1 MDTHN
6 VLDAA
11 SNLLVAA
18 TRAAT
23 DNHAPPCFGLRLVLA
38 STLHVVNKKS
48 FSSSKGKVGKD
59 LEVDKLEQNVTRRKH
74 NEISSYEQIQR
85 LDALAQYLL
94 MGGTH
99 NKR

>member
-1 MDTHN
+1 M
-6 VLDAA
+6 
-11 SNLLVAA
+11 
-18 TRAAT
+18 
-23 DNHAPPCFGLRLVLA
+23 CCKYI
-38 STLHVVNKKS
+38 VNKKS

-94 MGGTH
+94 MGGT
-99 NKR
+99 